1 MAKTLNRKKPGYTRN
16 GEVKIISLS
25 VKQLMELKEK
35 TQANKKQ
42 AKIQRRIDLLKCRPG
57 YKEPA
62 IDMADQVSQEQS

>member
-1 MAKTLNRKKPGYTRN
+1 MAKSLQRKKPGYTRS

-25 VKQLMELKEK
+25 VKQLTELKEK

-42 AKIQRRIDLLKCRPG
+42 AKIQRRIDLLKRRPG

-62 IDMADQVSQEQS
+62 IDIADQMSLEQS